1 LGINFY
7 EGLKAQHLKQWRNY
21 RLSGEN
27 LEKLCEL

>member
-1 LGINFY
+1 
-7 EGLKAQHLKQWRNY
+7 AQHLKQWRNY

>member
-1 LGINFY
+1 
-7 EGLKAQHLKQWRNY
+7 QHLKQWRNY

>member
-1 LGINFY
+1 
-7 EGLKAQHLKQWRNY
+7 HLKQWRNY

>member
-1 LGINFY
+1 
-7 EGLKAQHLKQWRNY
+7 GLKAQHLKQWRNY